1 MIEIKTLKI
10 KINNVEKKIR
20 DATVLIQINQCKTD
34 KVEEKN
40 WRCW

>member
-10 KINNVEKKIR
+10 KINNVEKKMR
-20 DATVLIQINQCKTD
+20 CDATVLIQINQCKTD

-40 WRCW
+40 WRC